1 MKKVA
6 VYMFLNTTLNVKVF
20 KDAEA
25 WEEALKLFHQ
35 SNVDKDGRYRLIT
48 TTDLD
53 CEETVCNYWN
63 VGMILG
69 VLMER
74 MGADI
79 HFERSFKTVAGGKK
93 IPMLTARIRTARI
106 RNDKF
111 IASADVRF
119 TDEFWNYVQGTVQ
132 NELGFPNAIINRTE
146 NTITFKED

>member
-1 MKKVA
+1 MKKVV
-6 VYMFLNTTLNVKVF
+6 VYMFHNTTLTVKVF

-25 WEEALKLFHQ
+25 WEEARKLFNQ
-35 SNVDKDGRYRLIT
+35 STVNKDGKYRLIT

-53 CEETVCNYWN
+53 CEEPVYTYGN
-63 VGMILG
+63 VGMLLG
-69 VLMER
+69 VLMDV

-79 HFERSFKTVAGGKK
+79 RFDRSFKTVAGGKK
-93 IPMLTARIRTARI
+93 TTMLTARI

-111 IASADVRF
+111 IASSNVRF

-132 NELGFPNAIINRTE
+132 NELEFPNAIINRAE

>member
-6 VYMFLNTTLNVKVF
+6 VYMFNNATLTVKVF

-25 WEEALKLFHQ
+25 WEEARKLFNQ
-35 SNVDKDGRYRLIT
+35 STVNKDGKYRLIT
-48 TTDLD
+48 TSDLD
-53 CEETVCNYWN
+53 CEETVYNYWN
-63 VGMILG
+63 VRMILG

-79 HFERSFKTVAGGKK
+79 HFERYFKTVAGGKK
-93 IPMLTARIRTARI
+93 IPVLMARI

-111 IASADVRF
+111 IASANVKF

>member
-25 WEEALKLFHQ
+25 WEEARKLFNR
-35 SNVDKDGRYRLIT
+35 STVNKDGMYRLIT

-53 CEETVCNYWN
+53 CEEPVYAYGN
-63 VGMILG
+63 VGMLLG
-69 VLMER
+69 VLMDV

-79 HFERSFKTVAGGKK
+79 RFDRSFKTVAGGKK
-93 IPMLTARIRTARI
+93 ITILTAKIK
-106 RNDKF
+106 NDKF
-111 IASADVRF
+111 IASANVKF
-119 TDEFWNYVQGTVQ
+119 TDGFWNYVQGTVQ
-132 NELGFPNAIINRTE
+132 NELGFQNAIINRTE

>member
-6 VYMFLNTTLNVKVF
+6 VYMFNNTTLTVKVF

-25 WEEALKLFHQ
+25 WEEARKLFNQ
-35 SNVDKDGRYRLIT
+35 STVNKDGVYRLIT
-48 TTDLD
+48 TADLD
-53 CEETVCNYWN
+53 CDETVFNYWN

-79 HFERSFKTVAGGKK
+79 RFDRSFKTVAGGKK
-93 IPMLTARIRTARI
+93 IPILTARI

-119 TDEFWNYVQGTVQ
+119 TNELWNYVQGTVQ
-132 NELGFPNAIINRTE
+132 NELGFQNAIINRTE
-146 NTITFKED
+146 NTITFKEG

>member
-6 VYMFLNTTLNVKVF
+6 VYMFHNTVLTVKVF

-25 WEEALKLFHQ
+25 WEEARKLFNQ
-35 SNVDKDGRYRLIT
+35 SNVNKDGIYRLIT
-48 TTDLD
+48 TADLD
-53 CEETVCNYWN
+53 CEEPVYTYWN

-79 HFERSFKTVAGGKK
+79 RFERYFKTVAGGKK
-93 IPMLTARIRTARI
+93 IPILMAKI

-111 IASADVRF
+111 IESVNVKF
-119 TDEFWNYVQGTVQ
+119 TDEFWNYVQGTIQ